1 VLSFKLKKILLLL
14 ISLLVTAS
22 LLMGGCTSKGIK
34 PLTDDEKDTMT
45 EIALAHPEVSKW
57 LETADVYS
65 AEVGWSAVGWK
76 DGKATGY
83 ALLEYEEIADGNL
96 PSDRTFPSE
105 STSINPHVY
114 IRVGEPARLHTGS
127 YGAQ

>member
-1 VLSFKLKKILLLL
+1 MVSFRLKKRLLLL

-22 LLMGGCTSKGIK
+22 LLMGGCTSKAIK

-105 STSINPHVY
+105 STASTRMY
-114 IRVGEPARLHTGS
+114 IFVLASR
-127 YGAQ
+127 QDCIFM